1 MGLLQPDLEL
11 AGQVQTEGDHQSA
24 GKERGRALG
33 VQCWQGQ
40 TRGYGL
46 DRPVHAAFQ
55 LLRAIQVAPAVG
67 IEDVD
72 GDLPDV
78 QQTEGQGVLACSA
91 AAAEE
96 SQERSWEV
104 VETLAQQVAGW
115 GGGGSV
121 EEVRSELEELS
132 LEIPF

>member
-11 AGQVQTEGDHQSA
+11 AGQVETEGDHQSA
-24 GKERGRALG
+24 GKVRGRALR

-40 TRGYGL
+40 TQRYDL
-46 DRPVHAAFQ
+46 DKPVHAVFQ
-55 LLRAIQVAPAVG
+55 PLQAIQVAPVVG

-72 GDLPDV
+72 GGLPDV
-78 QQTEGQGVLACSA
+78 QQTKGQGVLACSA

-104 VETLAQQVAGW
+104 VETLA
-115 GGGGSV
+115 
-121 EEVRSELEELS
+121 
-132 LEIPF
+132 